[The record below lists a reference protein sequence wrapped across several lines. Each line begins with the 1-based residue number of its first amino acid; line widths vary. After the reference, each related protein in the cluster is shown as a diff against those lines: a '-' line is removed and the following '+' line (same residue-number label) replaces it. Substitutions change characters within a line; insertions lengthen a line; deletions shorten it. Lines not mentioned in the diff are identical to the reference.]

1 MEIIRIQGGHR
12 LSGKVQ
18 IRGAK
23 NAALPLMVSAMLT
36 EEDLLLDNL
45 PYFADI
51 KTMNALLNS
60 HGVQVN
66 RSMPGSADDRRVSL
80 NAARISNTTAEYDLV
95 RKMRASIL
103 VLGPLLAREC
113 SGRVS
118 LPGGCAIVTRPVDI
132 HLSGLSQLGAEITL
146 VDGYVEAKAPSGLR
160 GASLSLP
167 FPSVGATE
175 NLLMAGVLADGLT
188 VIKNAAREPEVADL
202 SNCLIK
208 MGADIQGV
216 GTSELKI
223 EGSKSLHGASH
234 SVLPDRVEAGTYDI
248 AIAASITSGNVE
260 LLGISSEHLEAP
272 LKMLEQAGVD
282 THVTPRGIE
291 ISASKRIL
299 ASDIAT
305 NTYPGFPTDLQAQAM
320 ALMTIAEGP
329 SVITETIFE
338 NRFMHVPE
346 LIRLGADINIKGP
359 TAIVRGVKGLRGA
372 PLMATDL
379 RASSSLVI
387 AGLVAEGETTVSR
400 VHHIDR
406 GYERIEE
413 SLSVL
418 GAIIVRESV

>member
-1 MEIIRIQGGHR
+1 
-12 LSGKVQ
+12 
-18 IRGAK
+18 
-23 NAALPLMVSAMLT
+23 
-36 EEDLLLDNL
+36 
-45 PYFADI
+45 
-51 KTMNALLNS
+51 
-60 HGVQVN
+60 
-66 RSMPGSADDRRVSL
+66 
-80 NAARISNTTAEYDLV
+80 
-95 RKMRASIL
+95 
-103 VLGPLLAREC
+103 
-113 SGRVS
+113 
-118 LPGGCAIVTRPVDI
+118 VDI

-146 VDGYVEAKAPSGLR
+146 VDGYVEAKASSGLR

-175 NLLMAGVLADGLT
+175 NLMMAGVLADGLT

-208 MGADIQGV
+208 MGANIQGV

-223 EGSKSLHGASH
+223 EGRKSLHGASH
-234 SVLPDRVEAGTYDI
+234 SVIPDRVEAGTY
-248 AIAASITSGNVE
+248 AIAAAITSGNVE

-346 LIRLGADINIKGP
+346 LQRMGADITLDGGS
-359 TAIVRGVKGLRGA
+359 AIVRGTKKLTGA
-372 PLMATDL
+372 PVMASDL
-379 RASSSLVI
+379 RASASLVL
-387 AGLVAEGETTVSR
+387 AGLIAEGKTTVR
-400 VHHIDR
+400 RIYHLDR
-406 GYERIEE
+406 GYERLEE
-413 SLSVL
+413 KLASV
-418 GAIIVRESV
+418 GAEIIRLKDEM